1 MDRTT
6 LTTHAITLTLMAIA
20 LVAWVLFGAKE
31 CSVYPALIMTLIQG
45 AWVCVIIKRK

>member
-6 LTTHAITLTLMAIA
+6 LITHAVTLILMAIS

-31 CSVYPALIMTLIQG
+31 CSIYPSLIMTLMQG
-45 AWVCVIIKRK
+45 AWVYVIIKRK